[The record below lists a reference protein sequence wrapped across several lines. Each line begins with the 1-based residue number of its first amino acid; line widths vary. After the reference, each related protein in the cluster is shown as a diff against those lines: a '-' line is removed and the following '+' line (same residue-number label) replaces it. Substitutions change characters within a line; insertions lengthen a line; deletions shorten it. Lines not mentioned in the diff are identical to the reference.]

1 MPNHKRAEEE
11 VTLSEERRPRKVSED
26 VTLKKIVNYKR
37 ERGFQA
43 KMSISG

>member
-26 VTLKKIVNYKR
+26 VTLNKTVNYKR
-37 ERGFQA
+37 GRGFQA
-43 KMSISG
+43 KISISG